1 MPIIPKGVAEN
12 KGSPEPWMCLPLDAK
27 GVWDKMMMIKGSSE
41 SIVFTYV
48 GLSIRSYRDG
58 ITVDQNKYIV
68 ELAQI
73 PISKKR
79 ASQIILINNNN
90 NNNLREK

>member
-27 GVWDKMMMIKGSSE
+27 GVWDKIMMIKGSYE
-41 SIVFTYV
+41 SIAFTYV
-48 GLSIRSYRDG
+48 SLSIRSYRDG
-58 ITVDQNKYIV
+58 ITVDQNQYIAG
-68 ELAQI
+68 LAQI

-79 ASQIILINNNN
+79 ESKKIIM
-90 NNNLREK
+90 K